1 MPISGFAPHLF
12 GAPIGFLAEQQN
24 LLQTATGLADIEQK
38 LADAALKPARQG
50 LLEAQ
55 TREIQDKLEQNRLLR
70 EALMKARAPTG
81 TPLDEHL
88 SNLADSLFQQ
98 GQVEAGMKAAET
110 AAKLQ
115 TERVRQQSLLAN
127 QQLRQF
133 EMQKKQLDVLASLL
147 EPGAIKSQQDFD
159 MANALYTVLT
169 GKPSMFLGVQYS
181 PELVELLRKSVL
193 PVKEQ
198 IDQQLT
204 KARDAARAKYFQD
217 ITAIRQRQ
225 AAAQEARARA
235 YVDHLDRL
243 SKQGVPVKTPNKEMV
258 EYARQL
264 LAKDF
269 PATKENAPERDR
281 AAATIAS
288 EAARLMA
295 ENRGLGMSEA
305 VGRALAMAKERGD
318 IAAGDKAFAFENRG
332 VSPENPAPLPPPDQ
346 KDKLVKGRYYE
357 AHGNIYLYDG
367 KGLIAYKRRPTQVKT
382 PAASGVGLLG
392 SFRLPFMGG
401 GDDSDIEELLGE
413 DE

>member
-50 LLEAQ
+50 LFEAQ

-70 EALMKARAPTG
+70 EALMKARAPAG

-88 SNLADSLFQQ
+88 SNLANSLFQQ
-98 GQVEAGMKAAET
+98 GQVEAGMKAAEA

-115 TERVRQQSLLAN
+115 TEMARQQSLLAN

-225 AAAQEARARA
+225 AAAQEARTRA

-288 EAARLMA
+288 EAARL
-295 ENRGLGMSEA
+295 
-305 VGRALAMAKERGD
+305 MAKERGD

-392 SFRLPFMGG
+392 SFRLPFTGG

-413 DE
+413 EE